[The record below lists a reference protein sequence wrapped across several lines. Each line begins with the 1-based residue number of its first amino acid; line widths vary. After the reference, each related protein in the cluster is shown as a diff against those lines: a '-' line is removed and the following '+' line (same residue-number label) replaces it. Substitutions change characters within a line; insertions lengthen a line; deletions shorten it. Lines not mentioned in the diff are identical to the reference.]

1 MQISTYIISAL
12 LTNFVFSV
20 ATSFF
25 IFSTIEKAGDD
36 PGSPCILLFVLM
48 FICGILSIVTS
59 IIMGIAKAKY
69 QKEFPAKFSALI
81 FVFTYFP
88 IHIIGLYFSDKQP
101 GSISIPLM
109 DWSRNMMFF
118 SYIPFFHMTTQ
129 GLINLNEFV
138 KRQELA
144 GNRHAK
150 FIVLAFLGAIVL
162 FVGWLIFTP
171 ETQPSTGVL
180 SLQDNW
186 QLLEAGGQ
194 DW

>member
-36 PGSPCILLFVLM
+36 PGSPGILLFVLM
-48 FICGILSIVTS
+48 FICGILSIVTAT
-59 IIMGIAKAKY
+59 IMGIAKAKY

-88 IHIIGLYFSDKQP
+88 VHIIGLYFSDKQLR
-101 GSISIPLM
+101 SLSIPLT

-118 SYIPFFHMTTQ
+118 SYMPFFHMTTQ

-144 GNRHAK
+144 GNRYPK
-150 FIVLAFLGAIVL
+150 FFVLASFGAIIL
-162 FVGWLIFTP
+162 FVGWLIFKP
-171 ETQPSTGVL
+171 
-180 SLQDNW
+180 
-186 QLLEAGGQ
+186 
-194 DW
+194 

>member
-20 ATSFF
+20 ATFF
-25 IFSTIEKAGDD
+25 YIFSTIEKSGDHVD
-36 PGSPCILLFVLM
+36 SPGILLFVPM
-48 FICGILSIVTS
+48 FICGILSIVTAT
-59 IIMGIAKAKY
+59 IMGIAKAKF

-88 IHIIGLYFSDKQP
+88 FYIIELYFSDL
-101 GSISIPLM
+101 STPLFY
-109 DWSRNMMFF
+109 MMLF

-144 GNRHAK
+144 GNRYPK
-150 FIVLAFLGAIVL
+150 FFVWVSFGAIIL
-162 FVGWLIFTP
+162 FVCWLIYKP
-171 ETQPSTGVL
+171 
-180 SLQDNW
+180 
-186 QLLEAGGQ
+186 
-194 DW
+194 

>member
-20 ATSFF
+20 ATFFF

-36 PGSPCILLFVLM
+36 LGPPGILLFVLM
-48 FICGILSIVTS
+48 FICGILSIVTA

-88 IHIIGLYFSDKQP
+88 VHIIGLYFSDKQL
-101 GSISIPLM
+101 GSLSIPLT

-144 GNRHAK
+144 GNRYPK
-150 FIVLAFLGAIVL
+150 FFVQASFGAIIL
-162 FVGWLIFTP
+162 FVGWLICKP
-171 ETQPSTGVL
+171 
-180 SLQDNW
+180 
-186 QLLEAGGQ
+186 
-194 DW
+194 